1 MAIELNGIISQIAA
15 DVSSHYNVPVPL
27 STIAESEDIK
37 VFYYGAKRIE
47 VLAALSQCLQ
57 QIINMN

>member
-37 VFYYGAKRIE
+37 VFYDDYGKSTFDG
-47 VLAALSQCLQ
+47 LT
-57 QIINMN
+57 